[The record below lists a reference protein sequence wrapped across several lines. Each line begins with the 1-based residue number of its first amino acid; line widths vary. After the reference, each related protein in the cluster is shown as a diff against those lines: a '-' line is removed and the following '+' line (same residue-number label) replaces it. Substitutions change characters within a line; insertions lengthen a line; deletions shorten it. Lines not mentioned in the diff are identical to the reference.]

1 MFTQFFGNYLLN
13 SGLVSPEKL
22 SEALGKLS
30 ETKLRLGVLAI
41 NAGLMT
47 AQQVDRVHAEQQKVD
62 KRIGELMVE
71 MGYATDEQI
80 ESLLRTQPSA
90 HLLLGQTLVNDGVM
104 TNSQFESALNSYKA
118 EMGISDE
125 ELNSADIGDARPLV
139 NKFYPFEDADN
150 SAYLKGYIFLLFKN
164 LVRFIGDDFAP
175 LGAEELYDR
184 ISGSCLG
191 QEISGGVK
199 AITLIDADDDTLIEF
214 ASRFSGEK
222 LTENDDYTRDCIN
235 EFLNLHNGL
244 FAVNL
249 SNEKGFDI
257 DLSPQIVYDDI
268 NLATIKNSH
277 VIPVCFSFGTINF
290 IISF

>member
-13 SGLVSPEKL
+13 RGLVSPEKL
-22 SEALGKLS
+22 SDALGRLS

-41 NAGLMT
+41 NAGIMT
-47 AQQVDRVHAEQQKVD
+47 AAQVDKVHAEQQRVD
-62 KRIGELMVE
+62 KRIGELMVD
-71 MGYATDEQI
+71 MGYATNEQI
-80 ESLLRTQPSA
+80 ESLLKTQPSA

-104 TNSQFESALNSYKA
+104 TNSQFESALNSYKT

-125 ELNSADIGDARPLV
+125 ELGASDLGDFRPLID
-139 NKFYPFEDADN
+139 KFYKFDNADN
-150 SAYLKGYIFLLFKN
+150 SSYLNGYIVLLFKN
-164 LVRFIGDDFAP
+164 LVRFIGADFAP
-175 LGAEELYDR
+175 LNAEELYDK
-184 ISGSCLG
+184 ISKSCLG
-191 QEISGGVK
+191 QEISGGIK
-199 AITLIDADDDTLIEF
+199 ALTLIDADDDTLIEF
-214 ASRFSGEK
+214 ASRFSGEH

-249 SNEKGFDI
+249 SNETGLEI
-257 DLSPQIVYDDI
+257 NLSPQIVYDDI

-290 IISF
+290 IISI